1 VDLASADLGK
11 TTNPQ
16 EVEPGADP
24 LVLEK
29 LESAV
34 EVAQADRDATEEYLA
49 DILAKAQTAIRI
61 SAAPV
66 PVNPTAELTP
76 EDQIQ
81 RVLAS
86 GTDPLQVSLTASQ
99 FAKATA
105 NLKKAETDVADVQGA
120 PDLFELPVRQ
130 RKEFLAR
137 ATWEEAS
144 EDLWEL
150 TEDIDPLKTQ
160 RQRALTAVGEARYN
174 EAATRLKAVQNRLPR
189 EVELRQANVSLS
201 RGVVSEALENYQGA
215 ILKAPFAGV
224 ISLVNVEPDDEVTRD
239 SRIVEIVDPTVL
251 EVESFVNASNAKL
264 ISSEA
269 RATVTIENF
278 PDYISTSSDS
288 SVSNNPRTERGIIS
302 YSVTIAVD
310 VPSGTEVPVGLSG
323 VTVVINLNEKGVL
336 LAPHGTVG
344 GAIAGPCPRSTRPV
358 ITPQLPTKNQF
369 IYNGRLHRNPPNQE
383 ELCLDW
389 AGLLP
394 LPI

>member
-1 VDLASADLGK
+1 M
-11 TTNPQ
+11 
-16 EVEPGADP
+16 
-24 LVLEK
+24 
-29 LESAV
+29 
-34 EVAQADRDATEEYLA
+34 A

-66 PVNPTAELTP
+66 PVNPTAELTT

-81 RVLAS
+81 RALAA
-86 GTDPLQVSLTASQ
+86 GTDPLQVSRKASQ

-105 NLKKAETDVADVQGA
+105 DLKKAETDLADVQGA
-120 PDLFELPVRQ
+120 PDPFELAVRQ

-137 ATWEEAS
+137 ATWEEAA
-144 EDLWEL
+144 EDLREL

-160 RQRALTAVGEARYN
+160 RQRALTAVAEARYN
-174 EAATRLKAVQNRLPR
+174 EAATRLKAVQDRLPR

-201 RGVVSEALENYQGA
+201 RGVASEALEDYEGA
-215 ILKAPFAGV
+215 ILRAPFAGL

-251 EVESFVNASNAKL
+251 EVESFVDASNAKL
-264 ISSEA
+264 ISSGA
-269 RATVTIENF
+269 RATVTIENL
-278 PDYISTSSDS
+278 PDDISTSSVS
-288 SVSNNPRTERGIIS
+288 SVSNEPRTERGIIS

-323 VTVVINLNEKGVL
+323 VTVVINLNEKEVL

-344 GAIAGPCPRSTRPV
+344 GAIGGPCPRSTRPV
-358 ITPQLPTKNQF
+358 ITPQLRTGNQF